1 MNGTTG
7 RVVGFYKPREA
18 MEMGAAIMLPE
29 ARIPDAP
36 GAPGADPDAPAPPP
50 DPLALRAQEDEREQ
64 KLKRILALQSLWP
77 AVQFASGPLML
88 CIPLPF
94 ESVTAD
100 GTIEAVREQVPL
112 ILAWALSIH
121 KSQGQT
127 LDRVRVDLKRIF
139 EKGQGEF
146 HATSN
151 KLTLVLM
158 DGICRLQ
165 LMLLCRGRQA

>member
-36 GAPGADPDAPAPPP
+36 GAPGTDPDAPGAPGADPDPPAPPP
-50 DPLALRAQEDEREQ
+50 DPLALRAQEEEREQ

-88 CIPLPF
+88 CVPLPF

-139 EKGQGEF
+139 EKGQG
-146 HATSN
+146 
-151 KLTLVLM
+151 KP
-158 DGICRLQ
+158 
-165 LMLLCRGRQA
+165 

>member
-50 DPLALRAQEDEREQ
+50 DPLALRAQEEEREQ

-88 CIPLPF
+88 CVPLPF

-139 EKGQGEF
+139 EKGQG
-146 HATSN
+146 
-151 KLTLVLM
+151 KP
-158 DGICRLQ
+158 
-165 LMLLCRGRQA
+165 

>member
-7 RVVGFYKPREA
+7 CVVDFCKPRDALITGVE
-18 MEMGAAIMLPE
+18 IMLPE
-29 ARIPDAP
+29 VAS
-36 GAPGADPDAPAPPP
+36 APATHVVDSTGASPVGTSPGI
-50 DPLALRAQEDEREQ
+50 RGQRKQELET
-64 KLKRILALQSLWP
+64 ILEGTGLWP
-77 AVQFASGPLML
+77 IVKFASGPRML
-88 CIPLPF
+88 CVPQSF